1 MIRHIL
7 IAVALVTMGAAALPA
22 APAGKYVDVND
33 PGRVRPSW

>member
-1 MIRHIL
+1 MFRHIL
-7 IAVALVTMGAAALPA
+7 IAVALATTGAAA